1 MLAGSVQPVFANL
14 GDQRAHFRTDWHR
27 RNVRRRAHGRAALTE
42 AEFEHSL
49 QQDGET
55 SSISASDSDSEAE
68 ESSAPVQ
75 RMAEVVFVSGM
86 CPALSTEPAL
96 VCPAPAVPRTVCAD
110 LAKVSLDP

>member
-14 GDQRAHFRTDWHR
+14 GEQRTHFHTDWHR

-42 AEFEHSL
+42 AEFEQSL
-49 QQDGET
+49 QQGGET

-86 CPALSTEPAL
+86 CSASSTEHAL
-96 VCPAPAVPRTVCAD
+96 VSNLLSD
-110 LAKVSLDP
+110 LQCRE

>member
-1 MLAGSVQPVFANL
+1 MPAGSVQPVFANL
-14 GDQRAHFRTDWHR
+14 GEQRTHFHTDWHR

-42 AEFEHSL
+42 AEFEQSL

-68 ESSAPVQ
+68 EPSAPVH

-86 CPALSTEPAL
+86 RPALFMDMRLKAWHL
-96 VCPAPAVPRTVCAD
+96 H
-110 LAKVSLDP
+110 K

>member
-1 MLAGSVQPVFANL
+1 MPAGSVQPVFANL
-14 GDQRAHFRTDWHR
+14 GEQRTHFHTDWHR

-42 AEFEHSL
+42 AEFEQSL

-68 ESSAPVQ
+68 EPSAPVH

-86 CPALSTEPAL
+86 CPALFMEHAL
-96 VCPAPAVPRTVCAD
+96 ESLAPA
-110 LAKVSLDP
+110 